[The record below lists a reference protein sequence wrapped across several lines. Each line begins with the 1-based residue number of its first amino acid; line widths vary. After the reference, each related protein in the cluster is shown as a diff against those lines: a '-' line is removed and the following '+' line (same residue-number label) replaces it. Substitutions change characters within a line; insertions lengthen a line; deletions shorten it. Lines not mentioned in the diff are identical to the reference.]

1 MKKYLMLCMAA
12 IVAVSLQNCTKD
24 DGADDGKTDDGGKT
38 ETPVDPGTSIQ
49 AATKIIEVPADNFP
63 AIDIYN
69 DEGAVESFS
78 LMEGNFK
85 ATKNGT
91 EFNGDEFA
99 AGVKINEGDVIT
111 IEQNGVKLITF
122 EPKTGGAGT
131 KIKLG
136 GIGSTS
142 DLTSAEGLGRGI
154 YEFYVPAG
162 AADATGMLK
171 GGSIYTGGNESN
183 KTTVITLEGGVDY
196 LLRRDHLNG
205 TDAVGAEG
213 WAVAPADLGQ
223 GFTCDNSQAISIYPA
238 SALNDESVAPL
249 YSARPLASSG
259 NWDFRLERFVKKI
272 ADNSED
278 KFYRVQGC
286 GEIKCWFRIG
296 NGVNGNDYDTQCN
309 GLDPETGN
317 PDPWARVFGPSIQFA
332 LYVCDHT
339 DNLTDADLATAEQI
353 TAFLSNEG
361 LDPGANYVI
370 MKVLNYE
377 TEVNTAEPMEFV
389 WKRKSPDATNRIRFE
404 GVAYDAENNCIVLTG
419 GMTVRSSNAEGAF
432 S

>member
-12 IVAVSLQNCTKD
+12 LVAVSLQNCTKD
-24 DGADDGKTDDGGKT
+24 DGADDGKTDDDGKT

-49 AATKIIEVPADNFP
+49 AATKIIEVPAENFP

-69 DEGAVESFS
+69 DEGPVESFS

-85 ATKNGT
+85 ATRNGT

-99 AGVKINEGDVIT
+99 TGVKINEGDIIT
-111 IEQNGVKLITF
+111 IEQNGVKLIEF
-122 EPKTGGAGT
+122 APKTGGAGT
-131 KIKLG
+131 KIRLG

-162 AADATGMLK
+162 AADETGMLK
-171 GGSIYTGGNESN
+171 GGTIYTDGNENDKATMIS
-183 KTTVITLEGGVDY
+183 LEGGVDY
-196 LLRRDHLNG
+196 LMRRDHFSG
-205 TDAVGAEG
+205 EVGAEG

-238 SALNDESVAPL
+238 SALNDANVKPL

-259 NWDFRLERFVKKI
+259 MWDFRLERFVKKV
-272 ADNSED
+272 ADDNSD
-278 KFYRVQGC
+278 FYYRVQGC
-286 GEIKCWFRIG
+286 GEIKCWFRVG
-296 NGVNGNDYDTQCN
+296 NGVNSSDFDTQCN
-309 GLDPETGN
+309 GLSEETGN
-317 PDPWARVFGPSIQFA
+317 PDPWARVFGPSIRFA
-332 LYVCDHT
+332 LYVCDHST
-339 DNLTDADLATAEQI
+339 DLTEDDLATPEQI
-353 TAFLSNEG
+353 NAFISEAG

-389 WKRKSPDATNRIRFE
+389 WKRKSPDATNKIRFE
-404 GVAYDAENNCIVLTG
+404 GVAYDEQNNCIVLTA